1 MTAAYS
7 NGLFIFHRDLRAVDN
22 TGLIMASRKCARI
35 FPIFVFT
42 PEQIGR
48 QNKYRSQNSV
58 QFMLDCLRDLAT
70 QIKVQFYYG
79 DTPTVVK
86 SCLATFSIDYVCF
99 NADYTPYAVA
109 RDAAIAAVCKKAGI
123 VCEFAHDYYLVPPGT
138 VLSAAGRAYRKF
150 TPYYNAAIHHAVA
163 RVNLHTVANVA
174 ARVPASAHGI
184 TLSAA
189 TAKFAPVRNT
199 LAVPGGRQIAAGKLR
214 AAVKSQRGYGET
226 RDRLATPTSGLSAY
240 IKFGCVSVREV
251 YWRFRANADFV
262 RQLIWRD
269 FYAQMFYCYPRDMVP
284 HNTVKWGNNAK
295 WLAAWK
301 VGRTGFPAVDAGM
314 RELCATGM
322 MHNRARLIV
331 SSLLI
336 KILHID
342 WRIGEQYFAQM
353 LVDYDVA
360 SNNGNWQ
367 WAHKQP
373 PFRTFNPW
381 AQGRKHDPE
390 CVYIKK
396 WIPELRGL
404 EARQIHTWR
413 GQYAA
418 DDYPRPICDFDV
430 QKNKQLIL
438 NIS

>member
-1 MTAAYS
+1 MTTLYK
-7 NGLFIFHRDLRAVDN
+7 NGLFIFHRDLRVADN
-22 TGLIMASRKCARI
+22 TGLIMAARKCARV

-48 QNKYRSQNSV
+48 RNKYRSANSV
-58 QFMLDCLRDLAT
+58 QFMLDCLRELVVHIKLQLFYGATLA
-70 QIKVQFYYG
+70 
-79 DTPTVVK
+79 VVK
-86 SCLATFSIDYVCF
+86 DCLAAFSIDYVCF

-109 RDAAIAAVCKKAGI
+109 RDAAIAAVCKKAG
-123 VCEFAHDYYLVPPGT
+123 VACEFAHDYYLVPPGT
-138 VLSAAGRAYRKF
+138 ITSAAGEAYRKF
-150 TPYYNAAIHHAVA
+150 TPYYNAAIQHPVA
-163 RVNLHTVANVA
+163 RVNLHEINNIAAQAPVA
-174 ARVPASAHGI
+174 ANRI
-184 TLSAA
+184 TLAA
-189 TAKFAPVRNT
+189 AVAKFTNGRNAMVPRSGRT
-199 LAVPGGRQIAAGKLR
+199 LAIEKLL
-214 AAVKSQRGYGET
+214 AAVKSQRRYSET
-226 RDRLATPTSGLSAY
+226 RDCLATPTSGLSAY

-251 YWRFRANADFV
+251 YWRLRANAEFV

-269 FYAQMFYCYPRDMVP
+269 FYAQMFYGHPRDMVP
-284 HNTVKWGNNAK
+284 KNTVKWGNNAA

-331 SSLLI
+331 ASLLI

-367 WAHKQP
+367 WSHKQP
-373 PFRTFNPW
+373 AFRTFNPW
-381 AQGRKHDPE
+381 AQGREHDPE

-396 WIPELRGL
+396 WIPELR
-404 EARQIHTWR
+404 AISPRQIHNWR
-413 GQYAA
+413 APQAGCT
-418 DDYPRPICDFDV
+418 YPGPICDFDV
-430 QKNKQLIL
+430 QKNK
-438 NIS
+438 